1 MLAKTLNKRLQQ
13 ERELLH
19 AYDLAAARKSIR
31 YTHKHAIASFG
42 ENSVECAG
50 CLLNLGIWHELS
62 GEYAA
67 AEPLLKQAEQIFR
80 QHLPAPHPEIATA
93 HFYQARVLYR
103 QAKFDEAVQAFWQ
116 VLVQYQEAY
125 FPQTDHVDIAR
136 TIQWQAYSQ
145 MQLKNQQE
153 QGLSN
158 QEKAA
163 AMFERLLGMNHA
175 ETAMAYTYVAEW
187 YMRGE
192 HRLHGLSVL
201 QHTLPTVQQHAG
213 SLHPDTA
220 YVATQLAICEDVSG
234 LHDKAREHFALAKH
248 IYEQSVGEQH
258 PLYAEFLIGFA
269 EHHAVHGYVEQALR
283 YYHQALEIFTACMD
297 EDFIGIPFVIKRI
310 AMLMMRH
317 LADEESSSENE

>member
-1 MLAKTLNKRLQQ
+1 
-13 ERELLH
+13 
-19 AYDLAAARKSIR
+19 
-31 YTHKHAIASFG
+31 
-42 ENSVECAG
+42 
-50 CLLNLGIWHELS
+50 
-62 GEYAA
+62 
-67 AEPLLKQAEQIFR
+67 
-80 QHLPAPHPEIATA
+80 
-93 HFYQARVLYR
+93 
-103 QAKFDEAVQAFWQ
+103 
-116 VLVQYQEAY
+116 
-125 FPQTDHVDIAR
+125 
-136 TIQWQAYSQ
+136 
-145 MQLKNQQE
+145 
-153 QGLSN
+153 
-158 QEKAA
+158 
-163 AMFERLLGMNHA
+163 
-175 ETAMAYTYVAEW
+175 AYTYVAEW

-192 HRLHGLSVL
+192 HRPHGLSVL
-201 QHTLPTVQQHAG
+201 QHTLPTMQQHAG

-258 PLYAEFLIGFA
+258 PLYSEFLIGFA